1 MMEKRYHDFNATAVP
16 LEGSNLIEA
25 SAGTGKT
32 YSIAILVLR
41 LILEKQLSIKD
52 ILMVTFTQAA
62 VAELA
67 DRIRLFVRKAYAAS
81 QDQDPQ
87 DGKIESLVQ
96 AAIEQWGATAIH
108 QRLRDAV
115 LLLDETAILT
125 IHSFCQQTLNE
136 FAFETDQLFGAE
148 MVPDTTPIIESE
160 LNKFWRKHVT
170 TLHPAIL
177 QLIWQESMRD
187 NIQMILKEHLD
198 GKRYLGYQ
206 SGAHYEISPEQQ
218 QDWLDDLDK
227 IKQQQTALETKRLA
241 YIADNYDSLM
251 ALCQSNGNARRYILP
266 YADSPEKFAEI
277 VNEKQGTD
285 YVKKLFPEIVEMIA
299 ARNVFDTQFDEHKN
313 TLRRQLN
320 YLAIQEV
327 AEGVKAYKQYSNM
340 LNYDDLISHL
350 NQALVQR
357 ENTRL
362 VDNLQK
368 KYKAV
373 FIDEFQDTDRQQYEI
388 FNRAFG
394 ENTILFYIGDPKQ
407 SIYAWRK
414 ADIYTYFEARN
425 SVQHLYS
432 MNHNFR
438 SSENLI
444 DAMNVFFKPTADFDT
459 FEFTGERDSIQ
470 YFEVMS
476 PENNSKGFLYHGE
489 EKEIPIT
496 IFHSTK
502 KEAINSAVAAQV
514 AQLLVDRSYQII
526 KGNEKRAITPS
537 DIGILVRTGKEGK
550 MIKQE
555 LAQLGIP
562 AVTIDE
568 TKVLNTAEAI
578 DVLYLLEAMETP
590 ERSTINRALLS
601 PFTGFTVQDILNLD
615 DELSLTR
622 FGEYQRQW
630 QNNGAYT
637 ALMQF
642 IAEFDVRNVLL
653 GNHSKNGERII
664 TNLYQLAE
672 LVHQVQNR
680 KNLSM
685 RDLIA
690 WLKRGIDGMLVEG
703 DEYVQ
708 RVESDEEA
716 VNIVTIHKSKGLD
729 YRIVFA
735 PHLDFQG
742 GNYNYLSFRDPDTG
756 DYINAEK
763 DRVTPEQQEAQRKQ
777 QVQED
782 RRLIYVAITRA
793 IYKCYLFRNNSSKLK
808 DTSFSKFVKAL
819 EVYHPHS
826 PFISIKEDLPQAPEQ
841 PYRKSKLPTRK
852 AGNAPV
858 SFYLQEENWRK
869 MSYTML
875 AAKPEQKPRIRSA
888 QQEDEYD
895 NFIFNTLRKGAKT
908 GNLLHFIFENVNF
921 SDNSQWEYWIKEA
934 IARFVPGQE
943 EIYLPMLQQ
952 LLQHVMHTQIKV
964 GKTSF
969 QLASVGK
976 HKRLAELEFD
986 FPVPLFRANM
996 LNTLSDN
1003 ELTVSVKRFSE
1014 DRNQE
1019 LEGIMNG
1026 KIDLFF
1032 EHNHRYYILDWKS
1045 NYLGGSTADYTPAAL
1060 AAAMN
1065 ENNYHLQYLIYTV
1078 AVKKYLESRLPEFD
1092 YHKHFGGVVY
1102 CFVRGIRN
1110 NGDYGIF
1117 TARPDIDTI
1126 TFIEDMLT
1134 AKSHRY

>member
-1 MMEKRYHDFNATAVP
+1 MTENRYQHFVATEVP

-32 YSIAILVLR
+32 YSIAVLVLR
-41 LILEKQLSIKD
+41 LILEKKLSVKD
-52 ILMVTFTQAA
+52 ILMVTFTKAA
-62 VAELA
+62 VAELE
-67 DRIRLFVRKAYAAS
+67 DRIRIFIRKAYTVS
-81 QDQDPQ
+81 FGNPVDD
-87 DGKIESLVQ
+87 DTIVHLVLQ
-96 AAIEQWGATAIH
+96 AVDQWGAIEVNH
-108 QRLRDAV
+108 RLRDAV
-115 LLLDETAILT
+115 LLLDETSVLT

-148 MVPDTTPIIESE
+148 MVPDTTPIIENE
-160 LNKFWRKHVT
+160 LNKFWRTHVT
-170 TLHPAIL
+170 TLHPVIL
-177 QLIWQESMRD
+177 QMLWRESMRAD
-187 NIQMILKEHLD
+187 IQKILQEHLS
-198 GKRYLGYQ
+198 GKKYLGYQ
-206 SGAHYEISPEQQ
+206 PWERYYITASQQ
-218 QDWLDDLDK
+218 QSWLEELDN
-227 IKQQQTALETKRLA
+227 IRQQQTAAET
-241 YIADNYDSLM
+241 SLHE
-251 ALCQSNGNARRYILP
+251 YILQNREDLIIACNTKANAKKDILP
-266 YADSPEKFAEI
+266 KIDNPAEFAGIINKRRSSGYIKE
-277 VNEKQGTD
+277 
-285 YVKKLFPEIVEMIA
+285 LFPEILELIDAQEAFGEMISTHI
-299 ARNVFDTQFDEHKN
+299 DTI
-313 TLRRQLN
+313 RRQLN
-320 YLAIQEV
+320 CLAIQEV
-327 AEGVKAYKQYSNM
+327 AEGVKAYKQHSNM

-350 NQALVQR
+350 NLALVQK
-357 ENTRL
+357 
-362 VDNLQK
+362 DNPGLIASLQN

-373 FIDEFQDTDRQQYEI
+373 FVDEFQDTDRQQYEI

-414 ADIYTYFEARN
+414 ADIFTYFDARN
-425 SVQHLYS
+425 SVRHLYD
-432 MNHNFR
+432 MNHNYR

-444 DAMNVFFKPTADFDT
+444 AAMNTFFKPTPNFDT
-459 FEFTGERDSIQ
+459 FEFAGEKDSIQ
-470 YFEVMS
+470 YIDVMA
-476 PENNSKGFLYHGE
+476 PEESGKGFLYYNEG
-489 EKEIPIT
+489 KEVPIT
-496 IFHSTK
+496 IFNCKNKDTI
-502 KEAINSAVAAQV
+502 AGAVAAQV
-514 AQLLVDRSYQII
+514 AQLLLDPAYKII
-526 KGNEKRAITPS
+526 KDKTQEITPS
-537 DIGILVRTGKEGK
+537 DIGILVRTGKEGRD
-550 MIKQE
+550 IKQK

-562 AVTIDE
+562 AVTIDD
-568 TKVLNTAEAI
+568 TKVLNTAEAL

-601 PFTGFTVQDILNLD
+601 PFTGFSVQDILNLD
-615 DELSLTR
+615 DEIALTR
-622 FGEYQRQW
+622 FGHYHNLW
-630 QNNGAYT
+630 QENGAYT
-637 ALMQF
+637 ALMTF
-642 IAEFDVRNVLL
+642 IADFGVRGVLL
-653 GNHSKNGERII
+653 GDHSKNGERAI

-685 RDLIA
+685 RDLIS
-690 WLKRGIDGMLVEG
+690 WLKRGIDGMPVEG
-703 DEYVQ
+703 DEYTQ

-729 YRIVFA
+729 YRIVLA
-735 PHLDFQG
+735 PYLDFR
-742 GNYNYLSFRDPDTG
+742 NADSDFLSFRDPDTG
-756 DYINAEK
+756 DYINAEAK
-763 DRVTPEQQEAQRKQ
+763 RVSPEQKAAQQRQ

-793 IYKCYLFRNNSSKLK
+793 VYKCYLFNNTSNNKSSFTKFMDAFRHYPPDPALIETK
-808 DTSFSKFVKAL
+808 DS
-819 EVYHPHS
+819 
-826 PFISIKEDLPQAPEQ
+826 LPQEPEQ
-841 PYRKSKLPTRK
+841 RYRKSKLATNRN

-858 SFYLQEENWRK
+858 SFFLREENWRK

-888 QQEDEYD
+888 QQENEYD

-921 SDNSQWEYWIKEA
+921 SDDSQWEYWVNEA

-943 EIYLPMLQQ
+943 EVYQPMLQE

-964 GKTSF
+964 GKTGF
-969 QLASVGK
+969 QLASVGRN
-976 HKRLAELEFD
+976 KRLAELEFD

-1003 ELTVSVKRFSE
+1003 ELTVTVKRFSE

-1032 EHNHRYYILDWKS
+1032 EHHHRYYILDWKS
-1045 NYLGGSTADYTPAAL
+1045 NYLGGHVEDYAPAAL

-1065 ENNYHLQYLIYTV
+1065 DNNYHLQYLIYTV
-1078 AVKKYLESRLPEFD
+1078 AVKKYLESRLPDFD
-1092 YHKHFGGVVY
+1092 YHKHFGGVIY

-1110 NGDYGIF
+1110 NGNYGIF
-1117 TARPDIDTI
+1117 TARPDLDTI